1 MSCLHLSSE
10 SGSHRQPLAAYLVVG
25 DFLVPT
31 NLPPET
37 PLDSVLLGRVRRW
50 VEVVFRQRTKCGQ
63 LDPDGRPWTRCPAK
77 DLARQLEEHDGL
89 VVSERR
95 IQRSLAR
102 LAEQGHFARQQRG
115 IWRRDFWY
123 SFPDSEW
130 QFQQHRPTAVQS
142 KVTLASE
149 PSDASQ
155 ASPVTVLNLGISSN
169 NQNLSRGERK
179 VAPQLDRASAVSHGR
194 GTHKRQQPT
203 SRAPGRT
210 NPPDTLQGVVQRA
223 TARGFGASHEPVSPT
238 TEPKTWVQGDFKFS
252 RSESGHLTKD
262 PLLTAP
268 LR

>member
-1 MSCLHLSSE
+1 
-10 SGSHRQPLAAYLVVG
+10 VVG

-63 LDPDGRPWTRCPAK
+63 LDRDGRPWTRCPAK

-102 LAEQGHFARQQRG
+102 LAEQGHFARQQRC

-123 SFPDSEW
+123 SFSDAEW
-130 QFQQHRPTAVQS
+130 QLQQHRPTAVQS
-142 KVTLASE
+142 RVTVVSE
-149 PSDASQ
+149 PSDGSQ
-155 ASPVTVLNLGISSN
+155 ASPVTPINLVIPSN
-169 NQNLSRGERK
+169 NQNLSRRERK
-179 VAPQLDRASAVSHGR
+179 VAPQLDRESAVSNAR
-194 GTHKRQQPT
+194 GTHKGQEPT
-203 SRAPGRT
+203 SRAPGRA

-223 TARGFGASHEPVSPT
+223 TARGFGASHKPVSPT
-238 TEPKTWVQGDFKFS
+238 TWVEGGYRWERKANGS
-252 RSESGHLTKD
+252 LVKD